1 MCISNI
7 LPQRKWDKLQILSQ
21 FLGLRTCQLIWLL
34 TLEPSDLK
42 HFNPQNIEM
51 FSLHTTV
58 RSVFVI
64 LVLNGRVS
72 FKSSTV
78 HAIPRIHTLLWEKSH
93 RCRVFFLLTPDK
105 VTSECLLLNE
115 PWISFPDFCYILPT
129 FFRCHLNWHMYKVF
143 SDSHHLPGFGSYLP
157 PLTVCC
163 F

>member
-1 MCISNI
+1 MLKYITQNNVQMCISNI
-7 LPQRKWDKLQILSQ
+7 LPQRKWDQLQILSQ

-42 HFNPQNIEM
+42 HFNPQNTEM
-51 FSLHTTV
+51 FSLHTIV

-64 LVLNGRVS
+64 LVLNGWVS

-105 VTSECLLLNE
+105 VTSECLYSMSHESAFLT
-115 PWISFPDFCYILPT
+115 SVT
-129 FFRCHLNWHMYKVF
+129 FYPHS
-143 SDSHHLPGFGSYLP
+143 SD
-157 PLTVCC
+157 VI
-163 F
+163 